1 MLDTTLT
8 HLSPRELLIPKGSD
22 NLTPETSSVV
32 RHAGDNGAMVTE
44 YDVEEFEY
52 TRSLGIL
59 EDFYGTDWAA
69 LATRVTEVGSVA
81 VCLGAL
87 IAHLR
92 RFSLER
98 GLRAAVSFRRFADAA
113 HMQLSGVTI
122 RNLELL
128 RNSADGGERGSL
140 LWVVGQTSTPFGR
153 RLLAR
158 WLTAPLLD
166 AAQIE
171 GRLDAVE
178 ELGPGGSPCAE
189 ALSGALRGIPDLE
202 RGLSH
207 IQHRRC
213 GPKEFVALM
222 DAFVRVTE
230 VVVALRAGGAS
241 ISSELLRGILDGMP
255 GEELCASLNE
265 MLGEIDRGAAESEDG
280 KGKLFLHLEHF
291 PDVQKRTSDV
301 AEVERE
307 LDMHLESVGRQLGG
321 RRKLKYTHMAKEE
334 YLIELGAKERVPK
347 EWIKVTATS
356 SVTRWRTPAI
366 AEALAR
372 LQCARAL
379 LTAVT
384 DAAWLE
390 FLGKAAA
397 AHYAELRALVC
408 RLAEL
413 DCLLTFARLAATRP
427 GYVRPR
433 ILRGEGEEAAVV
445 RIVEGR
451 NPVAEAL
458 LGTQYVPNSVE
469 LAGAGVR
476 CSVLTGPNMG
486 GKTSLLRQVALTA
499 VLAQAGCFV
508 PAEAVELTPLDAI
521 YTRMGA
527 ADCIEKG
534 QSTYFVELAET
545 APILRSATPRSLV
558 ILDELGRGTSTHDG
572 MAIAYAALWHLI
584 RKARCLTLFVTH
596 YTTLAQAVQAV
607 FPKVAQN
614 LHMAYMEGDG
624 GGGGDGNGPQQK
636 ITFLYKVAEG
646 ISPSSFGLNV
656 ARIAGFPSAI
666 IDEAVVASKSLER
679 VTSAKVAMGKST
691 SLRHFADLCE
701 CLGIPVP
708 LDIGTDDKRPSAGT
722 ADASQEMSPE
732 DRLREIW
739 FSVNLLNQTK

>member
-8 HLSPRELLIPKGSD
+8 HLSPRELLIPKGSE

-32 RHAGDNGAMVTE
+32 RHAGDKGAMITE
-44 YDVEEFEY
+44 YSVEEHEY
-52 TRSLGIL
+52 DHSLSIL
-59 EDFYGTDWAA
+59 EEFYGADWAN
-69 LATRVTEVGSVA
+69 LSSRVTEAGNVA
-81 VCLGAL
+81 ICLGAL
-87 IAHLR
+87 ITHLR

-128 RNSADGGERGSL
+128 GNSVDNGERGSL

-166 AAQIE
+166 PGQIE

-178 ELGPGGSPCAE
+178 ELAAGGPCTD
-189 ALSGALRGIPDLE
+189 ALNGALKGLPDLE

-213 GPKEFVALM
+213 GPKEFVTLM
-222 DAFVRVTE
+222 DAFVRV
-230 VVVALRAGGAS
+230 VGAVSALRES
-241 ISSELLRGILDGMP
+241 DSVSSELLKGIMNSMP
-255 GEELCASLNE
+255 GEELCTSLNE
-265 MLGEIDRGAAESEDG
+265 MLGEIDRNTAENEND
-280 KGKLFLHLEHF
+280 KGKLFLNLENF
-291 PDVQKRTSDV
+291 PDVQKRTVEV
-301 AEVERE
+301 AETEKE
-307 LDMHLESVGRQLGG
+307 LDVHLESARKQLGG
-321 RRKLKYTHMAKEE
+321 RKKLNYTHMAKEE
-334 YLIELGAKERVPK
+334 YLIELGVKEKVPK
-347 EWIKVTATS
+347 EWIKITMTS
-356 SVTRWRTPAI
+356 AVTRWRTPAI
-366 AEALAR
+366 TEALAR
-372 LQCARAL
+372 LQCSRAL
-379 LTAVT
+379 LTAAA
-384 DAAWLE
+384 DAAWID
-390 FLGKAAA
+390 FLGKAATS
-397 AHYAELRALVC
+397 HYAELRTVVC
-408 RLAEL
+408 RLSEL
-413 DCLLTFARLAATRP
+413 DCLLTFARLAATRQ

-433 ILRGEGEEAAVV
+433 ILRPENSKSALI

-469 LAGAGVR
+469 LTGDGVR
-476 CSVLTGPNMG
+476 CAVLTGPNMG

-508 PAEAVELTPLDAI
+508 PAESVELTPLDAI

-545 APILRSATPRSLV
+545 APILRGATPRSLV

-607 FPKVAQN
+607 FPTVAEN
-614 LHMAYMEGDG
+614 FHMAYLEDDND
-624 GGGGDGNGPQQK
+624 GGDGSAPQK
-636 ITFLYKVAEG
+636 ITFLYKVAKG

-656 ARIAGFPSAI
+656 ARIAGFPSTI

-679 VTSAKVAMGKST
+679 VTSAKVAKGKAS
-691 SLRHFADLCE
+691 SMKHFADLCK
-701 CLGIPVP
+701 CLGVPVP
-708 LDIGTDDKRPSAGT
+708 QDTKTDAGDPSADLT
-722 ADASQEMSPE
+722 QEMSPE

-739 FSVNLLNQTK
+739 FSVNLLNQPN